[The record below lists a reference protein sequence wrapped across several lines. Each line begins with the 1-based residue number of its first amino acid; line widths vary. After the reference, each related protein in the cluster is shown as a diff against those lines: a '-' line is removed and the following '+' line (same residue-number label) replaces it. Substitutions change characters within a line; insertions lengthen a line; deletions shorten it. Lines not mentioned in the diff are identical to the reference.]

1 MKISW
6 TLWWVV
12 NIFWLIVFA
21 LGTAFVWLRKVDAT
35 GAIQTPE
42 IKLLSFV
49 VLLLTFTFPIL
60 FQGIWLIIN
69 LVVSKR

>member
-21 LGTAFVWLRKVDAT
+21 LGTAFVWLREVDAT

-60 FQGIWLIIN
+60 FQGIWFIIN